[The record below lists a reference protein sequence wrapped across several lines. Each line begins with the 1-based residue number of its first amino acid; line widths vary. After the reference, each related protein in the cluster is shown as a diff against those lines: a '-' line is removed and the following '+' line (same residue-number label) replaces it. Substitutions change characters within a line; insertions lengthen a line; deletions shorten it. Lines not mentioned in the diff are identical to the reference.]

1 MDPSPSPARATP
13 GNSLTQL
20 IDRFSTLLLR
30 EPDDR
35 SELLKLLHG
44 AHERDLVDAEALTII
59 EGALTV
65 SEMTVRDI
73 MVPRQQ
79 MNTLSAT
86 QPLAQTI
93 RKVIDSGHSRLPV
106 IGEEDDDVRGVILSK
121 DLLRSIGNSNFRLE
135 DWLRPAMFIP
145 ESKPLNVLL
154 REFRISHTHMALV
167 IDEFGSL
174 AGLVTIEDVL
184 EEIVGEI
191 EDEHDQ
197 AQLDTD
203 IQLDATGRYRVKA
216 QTPIDTFNEKFGC
229 ELDEREA
236 QTIGGQIV
244 HHLGRVPRRNE
255 SIELNGLLFRV
266 VRADNRRLYSLMV
279 EDLREPDTG
288 TDNESTPQDSGE
300 DH

>member
-79 MNTLSAT
+79 MHTVSAA

-106 IGEEDDDVRGVILSK
+106 MGEEDDDVRGIILAK
-121 DLLRSIGNSNFRLE
+121 DLLRSIGNSNFRID

-203 IQLDATGRYRVKA
+203 IQLDASGRYRVKA
-216 QTPIDTFNEKFGC
+216 QTPVDTFNQAFDC
-229 ELDEREA
+229 NFDEHDA
-236 QTIGGQIV
+236 HTLGGQIV
-244 HHLGRVPRRNE
+244 HYLGRVPRRNE

-266 VRADNRRLYSLMV
+266 IRADNRRLYSLMV
-279 EDLREPDTG
+279 EILGEPDTE
-288 TDNESTPQDSGE
+288 TESQSEPQASGE

>member
-1 MDPSPSPARATP
+1 MDPSPTPARATP
-13 GNSLTQL
+13 GNKLIQL
-20 IDRFSTLLLR
+20 FDRFSTLLLR

-35 SELLKLLHG
+35 SELIKLMHG
-44 AHERDLVDAEALTII
+44 AHERHLVDAEALAII
-59 EGALTV
+59 EGAITV

-79 MNTLSAT
+79 MHTVSAAH
-86 QPLAQTI
+86 PLAQTI

-106 IGEEDDDVRGVILSK
+106 MGEDDDDVRGIILAK
-121 DLLRSIGNSNFRLE
+121 DLLRSIGNSNYRLE

-154 REFRISHTHMALV
+154 REFRVSHTHMALV

-203 IQLDATGRYRVKA
+203 IQRDASGRYRVKA
-216 QTPIDTFNEKFGC
+216 QTAVGTFNSAFHC
-229 ELDEREA
+229 DFDDQEA
-236 QTIGGQIV
+236 QTVGGQIV
-244 HHLGRVPRRNE
+244 HYLGRVPRRNE
-255 SIELNGLLFRV
+255 SVELNGLLFRV
-266 VRADNRRLYSLMV
+266 VRADNRRLYTLMV
-279 EDLREPDTG
+279 EDLRAAAKAGNPEGDAV
-288 TDNESTPQDSGE
+288 
-300 DH
+300 